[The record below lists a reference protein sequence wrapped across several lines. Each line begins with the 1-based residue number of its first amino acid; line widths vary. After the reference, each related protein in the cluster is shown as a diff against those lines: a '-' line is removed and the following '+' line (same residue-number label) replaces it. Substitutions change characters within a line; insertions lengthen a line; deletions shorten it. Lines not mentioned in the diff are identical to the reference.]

1 MKEKNMRFG
10 ELIKSKRLKDPRE
23 LSLKD
28 VSSVL
33 NISLSFLSDIEQGR
47 RKPFD
52 DEKIERFCAFLG
64 LTDEDKALLY
74 DLAARER
81 RAVPGDIDPRYF
93 GQQGFAQ
100 GGTDRRL
107 CEADQKPLPFPL
119 WRFRNQRLLRLWR
132 RVDRGLP
139 ERNFTMSTNLA
150 RFRMEW

>member
-10 ELIKSKRLKDPRE
+10 ELIKFKRLKDPRE

-81 RAVPGDIDPRYF
+81 RAVPGDIDDIMMYSEI
-93 GQQGFAQ
+93 G
-100 GGTDRRL
+100 
-107 CEADQKPLPFPL
+107 E
-119 WRFRNQRLLRLWR
+119 
-132 RVDRGLP
+132 
-139 ERNFTMSTNLA
+139 MA
-150 RFRMEW
+150 RFALRMSNAGIADENDWREFIRKIEKKRGARK

>member
-52 DEKIERFCAFLG
+52 DEKIERFCDFLR

-74 DLAARER
+74 DLVARER
-81 RAVPGDIDPRYF
+81 RAVPGDIDDIMMYSEI
-93 GQQGFAQ
+93 G
-100 GGTDRRL
+100 
-107 CEADQKPLPFPL
+107 E
-119 WRFRNQRLLRLWR
+119 
-132 RVDRGLP
+132 
-139 ERNFTMSTNLA
+139 MA
-150 RFRMEW
+150 RFALRMSNAGIADENDWREFIRKIEKKRGARN

>member
-81 RAVPGDIDPRYF
+81 RAVPGDIDDIMIISIKFCRSRC
-93 GQQGFAQ
+93 GFLFS
-100 GGTDRRL
+100 GS
-107 CEADQKPLPFPL
+107 
-119 WRFRNQRLLRLWR
+119 
-132 RVDRGLP
+132 V
-139 ERNFTMSTNLA
+139 SV
-150 RFRMEW
+150 

>member
-10 ELIKSKRLKDPRE
+10 ELIKFKRLKDPRE

-52 DEKIERFCAFLG
+52 DEKIERFCDFLR

-81 RAVPGDIDPRYF
+81 RAVPGDIDDIMMYSEI
-93 GQQGFAQ
+93 G
-100 GGTDRRL
+100 
-107 CEADQKPLPFPL
+107 E
-119 WRFRNQRLLRLWR
+119 
-132 RVDRGLP
+132 
-139 ERNFTMSTNLA
+139 MA
-150 RFRMEW
+150 RFALRMSNAGIADENDWREFIRKIEKKRGARN